1 MSGAQLATSEGSP
14 STHRGFSLLE
24 LLVALFVI
32 VLITS
37 VVTLN
42 IGPGDRDILLEAKL
56 RNLMEVAAYGLD
68 EAQILGLDYGLLLQ
82 QDNEQGIPV
91 YAYAWRERGPEGWRL
106 PRTGKEVFASQRF
119 PEDVELSLELE
130 DVPEV
135 EIGPV
140 ENDVETAPQ
149 VVLYASGETTAGA
162 IDVRHA
168 GSGELLWRVEWD
180 LLGRFKLLRGG
191 EEEAPL

>member
-1 MSGAQLATSEGSP
+1 MSRAQLVTSEGSP

-56 RNLMEVAAYGLD
+56 RNLMEVEAYGLD

-106 PRTGKEVFASQRF
+106 PRTGKEVFARQRF
-119 PEDVELSLELE
+119 PEDVELSLQLE

-140 ENDVETAPQ
+140 GNDVETAPQ